1 LTNPMHLA
9 GRRGRMTIRA
19 SSEVDPQVVRTL
31 ALKANDLRRELV
43 RMFGAAGGG
52 HYGGSLSAAEIIAVL
67 YFDVLRLRP
76 EDPDWPGRDRF
87 VLSKGHAAPALYTAL
102 CDRGFF
108 PREILD
114 HFEEPGNPLTMHPNM
129 RKVPGVDASTGS
141 MGHGLPI
148 GVGMCLG
155 ARLDGLGFR
164 TYVLMGDG
172 ETEEGSVWEAVMCA
186 AHYRLDS
193 LVAIVDRNCLSCDGV
208 IADLQ
213 RQEGFA
219 ARWQAFGWAVREVD
233 GHSVGDLACALRSV
247 PFQSGQPSVLIAHTV
262 KGKGISFMENAP
274 GFHRASISPE
284 QTQIA
289 LAEVAAQRESLQ

>member
-1 LTNPMHLA
+1 
-9 GRRGRMTIRA
+9 MTRPA
-19 SSEVDPQVVRTL
+19 ELELDPERIHSL

-43 RMFGAAGGG
+43 RMFGMAGGG

-67 YFDVLRLRP
+67 YDDTLRLRP
-76 EDPDWPGRDRF
+76 EEPGWPDRDRF
-87 VLSKGHAAPALYTAL
+87 ILSKGHAAPALYAAL

-108 PREILD
+108 GRDILD

-148 GVGMCLG
+148 GVGMSLG
-155 ARLDGLGFR
+155 ARLDGLDFR
-164 TYVLMGDG
+164 TFVLMGDG
-172 ETEEGSVWEAVMCA
+172 ETQEGSVWEAVMCA
-186 AHYRLDS
+186 AHHGLDN

-219 ARWQAFGWAVREVD
+219 SRWEAFGWAVREVD
-233 GHSVGDLACALRSV
+233 GHSVGALAQALRSL
-247 PFQSGQPSVLIAHTV
+247 PFYAGKPSVLIAQTV

-274 GFHRASISPE
+274 DYHRANLSPE
-284 QTQIA
+284 QTQLA
-289 LAEVAAQRESLQ
+289 LAEVAAQREALP

>member
-1 LTNPMHLA
+1 
-9 GRRGRMTIRA
+9 MTRPA
-19 SSEVDPQVVRTL
+19 DTEVDSERIHSL

-43 RMFGAAGGG
+43 RMFGNAGGG

-76 EDPDWPGRDRF
+76 QEPDWPARDRF
-87 VLSKGHAAPALYTAL
+87 ILSKGHAAPALYAAL

-108 PREILD
+108 PHEVLD

-155 ARLDGLGFR
+155 ARLDGLDFR

-186 AHYRLDS
+186 AHYRLDG

-213 RQEGFA
+213 RQEGFS
-219 ARWQAFGWAVREVD
+219 ARWQAFGWEAREVD
-233 GHSVGDLACALRSV
+233 GHSVGDLALALRGV
-247 PFQSGQPSVLIAHTV
+247 PFQSGRPSVLIAHTV
-262 KGKGISFMENAP
+262 KGRGISFMEHVP
-274 GFHRASISPE
+274 GFHRAGLSPE
-284 QTQIA
+284 QTLQA
-289 LAEVAAQRESLQ
+289 LAEVAAQREALR

>member
-1 LTNPMHLA
+1 MSRPA
-9 GRRGRMTIRA
+9 DWEIEPERI
-19 SSEVDPQVVRTL
+19 RTL
-31 ALKANDLRRELV
+31 TLKANDLRRELV
-43 RMFGAAGGG
+43 RMFGTAGGG

-67 YFDVLRLRP
+67 YFDTLRLRP
-76 EDPDWPGRDRF
+76 EEPGWPDRDRF
-87 VLSKGHAAPALYTAL
+87 ILSKGHAAPALYAAL

-108 PREILD
+108 GRDILD

-155 ARLDGLGFR
+155 GRLDGLGFR
-164 TYVLMGDG
+164 TFVLMGDG
-172 ETEEGSVWEAVMCA
+172 ETQEGSVWEAVMCA
-186 AHYRLDS
+186 AHYRLDN

-219 ARWQAFGWAVREVD
+219 SRWEAFGWAVREVD
-233 GHSVGDLACALRSV
+233 GHSVGALAQALRSV
-247 PFQSGQPSVLIAHTV
+247 PFHAGMPSVLIGHTV

-274 GFHRASISPE
+274 GYHRANLSPE
-284 QTQIA
+284 QTQRA
-289 LAEVAAQRESLQ
+289 LAEVAAQREALP

>member
-1 LTNPMHLA
+1 M
-9 GRRGRMTIRA
+9 
-19 SSEVDPQVVRTL
+19 SSQADSDVDPQVVRGL

-43 RMFGAAGGG
+43 TMFGMAGGG

-76 EDPDWPGRDRF
+76 QEPDWPARDRF
-87 VLSKGHAAPALYTAL
+87 ILSKGHAAPALYAAL

-108 PREILD
+108 PRQVLN

-155 ARLDGLGFR
+155 ARLDGLDFR

-172 ETEEGSVWEAVMCA
+172 ETQEGSVWEAVMCA
-186 AHYRLDS
+186 AHYRLDN

-219 ARWQAFGWAVREVD
+219 ARWEAFGWTVREVD
-233 GHSVGDLACALRSV
+233 GHSVGDLARALRSA
-247 PFQSGQPSVLIAHTV
+247 PYQPGRPSVLIAHTV

-274 GFHRASISPE
+274 GYHRANISPE
-284 QTQIA
+284 QTQRA
-289 LAEVAAQRESLQ
+289 LAEVAAQRKALR

>member
-1 LTNPMHLA
+1 VTTQA
-9 GRRGRMTIRA
+9 DV
-19 SSEVDPQVVRTL
+19 EVDAKILRGL

-52 HYGGSLSAAEIIAVL
+52 HYGGSLSSAEIIAVL

-76 EDPDWPGRDRF
+76 QEPAWPGRDRF
-87 VLSKGHAAPALYTAL
+87 ILSKGHAAPVLYAAL
-102 CDRGFF
+102 CDRGYF
-108 PREILD
+108 PREVLD

-155 ARLDGLGFR
+155 ARLDGLDYR
-164 TYVLMGDG
+164 TFVLMGDG

-186 AHYRLDS
+186 AHYRLDN

-233 GHSVGDLACALRSV
+233 GHSVGDLVRGLRSL
-247 PFQSGQPSVLIAHTV
+247 PFEPGRPSVLIAHTI

-274 GFHRASISPE
+274 SFHRTGISPE
-284 QTQIA
+284 QTQCA
-289 LAEVAAQRESLQ
+289 LAEVATQREALR